1 VVPEPADAHASAAG
15 TLCRASC
22 CGGTAAIRLVTRLE
36 RANSRLAKTSKR
48 QTMARAGQHSLLKG
62 VVACEGASCRL
73 LRQVEILSTFS
84 VYRSPQHRPTAAL
97 YRTTEV

>member
-36 RANSRLAKTSKR
+36 RANTWAADSRR
-48 QTMARAGQHSLLKG
+48 QANDKPWPELGNIH
-62 VVACEGASCRL
+62 
-73 LRQVEILSTFS
+73 F
-84 VYRSPQHRPTAAL
+84 
-97 YRTTEV
+97 